1 MALYKYIY
9 MFQSPLQMSEGI
21 NVLTQQQ
28 RFSHVRAHRPPQELQ
43 LPISPLSFF
52 QRIHAFLELGFLP
65 NN

>member
-28 RFSHVRAHRPPQELQ
+28 RFSHVRAHRPPQDLQ
-43 LPISPLSFF
+43 VATANFSIIIFPANPCIL
-52 QRIHAFLELGFLP
+52 RT
-65 NN
+65 